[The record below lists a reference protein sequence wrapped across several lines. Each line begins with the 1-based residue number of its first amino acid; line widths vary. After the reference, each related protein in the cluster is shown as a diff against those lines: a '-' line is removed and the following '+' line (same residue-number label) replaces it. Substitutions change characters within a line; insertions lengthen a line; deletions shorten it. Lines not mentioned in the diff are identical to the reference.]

1 MTTNQNGKT
10 LSLGAMVEK
19 LIDQAGA
26 EAHDGVAPADLAAR
40 RLEQVLAR
48 GANARLANALVE
60 LASELGPARVS
71 RRVQVTRH
79 STLSRHA
86 A

>member
-26 EAHDGVAPADLAAR
+26 AAHDGVAPVDIAAR

-48 GANARLANALVE
+48 GANARLAAALGD
-60 LASELGPARVS
+60 LARELGPVRVS
-71 RRVQVTRH
+71 RRVEVTRH
-79 STLSRHA
+79 PSLSRRA

>member
-1 MTTNQNGKT
+1 MTTNQNGTT

-19 LIDQAGA
+19 LIDQASA
-26 EAHDGVAPADLAAR
+26 TANDGVAPADIAAR

-48 GANARLANALVE
+48 SANARLATALAD
-60 LASELGPARVS
+60 LALELGPTHVT

-79 STLSRHA
+79 SSLRHA